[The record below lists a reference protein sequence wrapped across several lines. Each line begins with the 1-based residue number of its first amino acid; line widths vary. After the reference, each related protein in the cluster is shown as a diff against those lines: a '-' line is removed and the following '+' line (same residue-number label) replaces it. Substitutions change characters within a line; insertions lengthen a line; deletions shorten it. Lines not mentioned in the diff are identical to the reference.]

1 MSQELTTSQ
10 SATIGSDNSATF
22 KTGVDEPVQANVA
35 VASTTAEPVEQK
47 QRRIIK
53 LQRRAGTT
61 NIRSSISAAELSAM
75 CDTSEDITIDGSDEP
90 LELDEQ
96 TQRIFDARVKAGID
110 AGVKARE
117 RELMEKARDKALAEA
132 GKYEF
137 TDQYK
142 PLPGFKRIRYVN
154 SQASVP
160 KDAKYI
166 VGDSEVNYAVGTTT
180 AGHTHDL
187 GSAGVTRRIIN
198 ETDRPVTVVDGSGKI
213 LIVEP
218 LDNPAYGYVPSGMV
232 RVIDFM
238 IMPKTHLLAAD
249 RLMCSIADRAL
260 TEAGK
265 EVDFSGA
272 SDDKVVGLDAI
283 PSDTRD
289 RIISSAKRKNPY
301 IDYYMNRYGNK
312 INVATN
318 TAAYQYLGFEYK
330 ICTGTD
336 LINRD
341 VFHHETGLLISTS
354 ELDKVNDNPRMPGAR
369 SFKAH
374 EKYATSSFSDE
385 YSSVCS
391 VTYYTEPS
399 SINHTLYAKSAG
411 SVYKVPSKPIRPGMN
426 VKPGIYV
433 RVSYYDYALDNSV
446 TEELYYT
453 LVEALNKGI
462 VYNNEPEAQREA
474 IKYQNLE
481 PILKE
486 KEKEIQRLKELVG
499 KLEDANNASKAKIE
513 QLQEKAAAQ
522 AEKDQEKYKDYEE
535 KLRNTRELIYVA
547 KQEASLQA
555 KKDTDKLK
563 ARVKKAEEA
572 RVKAES
578 DLMKKELEVAHL
590 KRQYQIDQRQYQFD
604 LEATKLKYDY
614 ANKQLAERV
623 TEAERTFSRQVDSA
637 NLRYEHMKER
647 LHWREKGMV
656 EDLNFQRDMIKAQ
669 TDVATQDRK
678 LQVAKAE
685 SANNNAGL
693 LGKFLKSIA
702 SVVTPVFA

>member
-22 KTGVDEPVQANVA
+22 KTGVDEPVQTDAA
-35 VASTTAEPVEQK
+35 VATTTVDPVEQK

-96 TQRIFDARVKAGID
+96 TQRIFDAKLKAAVKA
-110 AGVKARE
+110 KE

-198 ETDRPVTVVDGSGKI
+198 ETDRPVVVVDNSGKI

-232 RVIDFM
+232 RVIDFV
-238 IMPKTHLLAAD
+238 IMPKDHLLAAD

-272 SDDKVVGLDAI
+272 SGDKVVGLDAI

-289 RIISSAKRKNPY
+289 RIIISAKRKNPY

-312 INVATN
+312 INVTTN

-336 LINRD
+336 LIDRD
-341 VFHHETGLLISTS
+341 VFHHETGLLISIS

-369 SFKAH
+369 SFRAH
-374 EKYATSSFSDE
+374 EKYASSSFSDE

-411 SVYKVPSKPIRPGMN
+411 TVYKVPSKPIKPGMN
-426 VKPGIYV
+426 VQPGIYV

-446 TEELYYT
+446 TEELNYT

-486 KEKEIQRLKELVG
+486 KDKEIQRLKELVG

-513 QLQEKAAAQ
+513 QLQEKAADQ
-522 AEKDQEKYKDYEE
+522 AEKDQEKYRDYEE

-555 KKDTDKLK
+555 KKDTDKFK
-563 ARVKKAEEA
+563 ARAKKAEEA
-572 RVKAES
+572 KTKAE
-578 DLMKKELEVAHL
+578 LELAHL

-604 LEATKLKYDY
+604 LEAAKLKYDF

-623 TEAERTFSRQVDSA
+623 TEAERTFSRQLDSA

-669 TDVATQDRK
+669 TEVATQDRK

-685 SANNNAGL
+685 SRNNDFGL
-693 LGKFLKSIA
+693 LSKLFKAAA
-702 SVVTPVFA
+702 SVIAPVFA

>member
-22 KTGVDEPVQANVA
+22 KTGVDEPVQTDVA
-35 VASTTAEPVEQK
+35 VASTTIEPVEQK

-61 NIRSSISAAELSAM
+61 NIRSSISAAELLAM

-96 TQRIFDARVKAGID
+96 TQRIFDARLKAGID
-110 AGVKARE
+110 AGVKAKE

-142 PLPGFKRIRYVN
+142 PLPGFKKISYVH
-154 SQASVP
+154 SQACVP

-180 AGHTHDL
+180 AGHAHDL

-198 ETDRPVTVVDGSGKI
+198 ETDRPVIVVDNSGKI

-249 RLMCSIADRAL
+249 RLMCSIADKAL

-272 SDDKVVGLDAI
+272 SGDKVVGLDAI

-312 INVATN
+312 INVTTN

-336 LINRD
+336 LIVND
-341 VFHHETGLLISTS
+341 VFHHETGLLISIS

-369 SFKAH
+369 SFRAH
-374 EKYATSSFSDE
+374 EKYASSSFSDE

-411 SVYKVPSKPIRPGMN
+411 SIYKVPSKPIKPGMN

-433 RVSYYDYALDNSV
+433 RVSYYDYALDNFVSGDQ
-446 TEELYYT
+446 YYP
-453 LVEALNKGI
+453 LEDALDRGI

-513 QLQEKAAAQ
+513 QLQEKAAEQ
-522 AEKDQEKYKDYEE
+522 AEKDIQKYRDYEE
-535 KLRNTRELIYVA
+535 KLRESREQMSAV
-547 KQEASLQA
+547 KESVSLQA
-555 KKDTDKLK
+555 KKEVDKFK
-563 ARVKKAEEA
+563 SRAKKAEEA
-572 RVKAES
+572 RVKA
-578 DLMKKELEVAHL
+578 ELEVAHL

-604 LEATKLKYDY
+604 LEAVKLKYDF

-637 NLRYEHMKER
+637 QLRYEHMKER

-669 TDVATQDRK
+669 TEVVTQDRK

-685 SANNNAGL
+685 SANNSAGI
-693 LGKFLKSIA
+693 LGKFLKTIA

>member
-22 KTGVDEPVQANVA
+22 KTGVDEPVQTDVA
-35 VASTTAEPVEQK
+35 VATTTVEPVEQK

-96 TQRIFDARVKAGID
+96 TQRIFDAKLKA
-110 AGVKARE
+110 AVKARE

-198 ETDRPVTVVDGSGKI
+198 ETDRPVVVVDNSGKI

-238 IMPKTHLLAAD
+238 IMPKDHLLAAD

-272 SDDKVVGLDAI
+272 SGDKVVGLDAI

-289 RIISSAKRKNPY
+289 RIIISAKRKNPY

-336 LINRD
+336 LIDRD
-341 VFHHETGLLISTS
+341 VFHHETGLLISIS

-369 SFKAH
+369 SFRAH
-374 EKYATSSFSDE
+374 EKYASSSFSDE

-411 SVYKVPSKPIRPGMN
+411 SVYKVPSKPIKPGMN

-446 TEELYYT
+446 TEELNYT

-513 QLQEKAAAQ
+513 QLQEKAAEQ
-522 AEKDQEKYKDYEE
+522 AEKDIQKYRDYEE

-555 KKDTDKLK
+555 KKEIDKFK
-563 ARVKKAEEA
+563 SRAKKAEEA
-572 RVKAES
+572 RVKAE
-578 DLMKKELEVAHL
+578 LEVAHL
-590 KRQYQIDQRQYQFD
+590 KRQHQIDQRQYQFD
-604 LEATKLKYDY
+604 LEAVKLKYDF

-637 NLRYEHMKER
+637 QLRYEHMKER
-647 LHWREKGMV
+647 LHWREKGAI

-669 TDVATQDRK
+669 TEVATQDRK

-685 SANNNAGL
+685 AANTRNSMNSGIL
-693 LGKFLKSIA
+693 KLMGGVFKSLGVL
-702 SVVTPVFA
+702 V

>member
-22 KTGVDEPVQANVA
+22 KTGVDEPVQSDVA
-35 VASTTAEPVEQK
+35 VATTTVEPVEQK

-96 TQRIFDARVKAGID
+96 TQRILDAKLKAGIA
-110 AGVKARE
+110 AGIKAKE

-142 PLPGFKRIRYVN
+142 PLPGFKKIAYVN

-198 ETDRPVTVVDGSGKI
+198 ETDRPVVVVDCSGKI

-238 IMPKTHLLAAD
+238 IMPKDHLLAAD
-249 RLMCSIADRAL
+249 RLMNSVATRAL

-265 EVDFSGA
+265 EVGFSA
-272 SDDKVVGLDAI
+272 AEDKTIGIGLI

-289 RIISSAKRKNPY
+289 RIVFRAKKKNPY

-312 INVATN
+312 INVTTN
-318 TAAYQYLGFEYK
+318 TAAYQYLGFEYR
-330 ICTGTD
+330 ICTSTD
-336 LINRD
+336 LITDD
-341 VFHHETGLLISTS
+341 VFHHETGLLISIS

-369 SFKAH
+369 SFRAH
-374 EKYATSSFSDE
+374 EKYASSSFSDE

-411 SVYKVPSKPIRPGMN
+411 SVYKVPSKPIKPGMN

-433 RVSYYDYALDNSV
+433 RVSYYDYALDNFVSGDQ
-446 TEELYYT
+446 YYP
-453 LVEALNKGI
+453 LEDALDRGI

-499 KLEDANNASKAKIE
+499 NLEDANNASKAKIE
-513 QLQEKAAAQ
+513 QLQEKAAEQ
-522 AEKDQEKYKDYEE
+522 AEKDIQKYRDYEE
-535 KLRNTRELIYVA
+535 KLRESREQMSAV
-547 KQEASLQA
+547 KESASLQA
-555 KKDTDKLK
+555 KKEIDKFK
-563 ARVKKAEEA
+563 SRAKKAEEA
-572 RVKAES
+572 RVKA
-578 DLMKKELEVAHL
+578 ELEVAHL

-604 LEATKLKYDY
+604 LEAIKLKYDF

-669 TDVATQDRK
+669 TEVATQDRK

-685 SANNNAGL
+685 SRNNDFGI
-693 LGKFLKSIA
+693 LGKFLKTIA

>member
-22 KTGVDEPVQANVA
+22 KTGVDEPVQTDVA
-35 VASTTAEPVEQK
+35 VATTVEPVEQK

-75 CDTSEDITIDGSDEP
+75 CDTSEDITIDGTDEP

-96 TQRIFDARVKAGID
+96 TQRIFDAKLKAAVKA
-110 AGVKARE
+110 KE

-137 TDQYK
+137 MDQYK

-198 ETDRPVTVVDGSGKI
+198 ETDRPVVVVDNSGKI

-238 IMPKTHLLAAD
+238 IMPKDHLLAAD

-272 SDDKVVGLDAI
+272 SSDKVVGLEAI

-289 RIISSAKRKNPY
+289 RIISSAKGKNPY

-374 EKYATSSFSDE
+374 EKYASSSFSDE

-391 VTYYTEPS
+391 VTYYTEPN

-411 SVYKVPSKPIRPGMN
+411 SVYKVPSKPIKPGMN
-426 VKPGIYV
+426 VQPGIYV
-433 RVSYYDYALDNSV
+433 RVCYYDYAMDNSV
-446 TEELYYT
+446 TEELRYT
-453 LVEALNKGI
+453 LENALDKGI

-486 KEKEIQRLKELVG
+486 KDKEIQRLKELVG

-513 QLQEKAAAQ
+513 QLQEKAAEQ
-522 AEKDQEKYKDYEE
+522 AEKDIQKYRDYEE
-535 KLRNTRELIYVA
+535 KLRDSREQISAV
-547 KQEASLQA
+547 KESASLQA
-555 KKDTDKLK
+555 KKEVDKFK
-563 ARVKKAEEA
+563 SRAKKAEEA
-572 RVKAES
+572 RVKA
-578 DLMKKELEVAHL
+578 ELEVAHL

-604 LEATKLKYDY
+604 LEAVKLKYDY

-656 EDLNFQRDMIKAQ
+656 EDLNFQRDMAKAQ
-669 TDVATQDRK
+669 TELVTQDRK

-685 SANNNAGL
+685 SANNSAGL
-693 LGKFLKSIA
+693 LGKFLKTIA

>member
-22 KTGVDEPVQANVA
+22 KTGVDEPVPADVA
-35 VASTTAEPVEQK
+35 VATTTVEPVEQK

-96 TQRIFDARVKAGID
+96 TQRIFDAKLKAAVKA
-110 AGVKARE
+110 KE

-142 PLPGFKRIRYVN
+142 PLPGFKKILYVN

-180 AGHTHDL
+180 AGRTHDL

-198 ETDRPVTVVDGSGKI
+198 ETDRPVVVVDSSGKI

-238 IMPKTHLLAAD
+238 IMPKDHLLAAD
-249 RLMCSIADRAL
+249 SLMCSIAARAL

-265 EVDFSGA
+265 EVGFSA
-272 SDDKVVGLDAI
+272 ADSDEVVRLENI

-289 RIISSAKRKNPY
+289 RIISRAKRKNPY
-301 IDYYMNRYGNK
+301 IDYYMNRSDNK
-312 INVATN
+312 INVAVN
-318 TAAYQYLGFEYK
+318 NAYCQYLGFEYK

-336 LINRD
+336 LINHD
-341 VFHHETGLLISTS
+341 VFHQETGLLISTS
-354 ELDKVNDNPRMPGAR
+354 ALDKVNDNPRMPGAR
-369 SFKAH
+369 SFRAH
-374 EKYATSSFSDE
+374 EKYASSSFSDE

-391 VTYYTEPS
+391 VTYYTEPN

-411 SVYKVPSKPIRPGMN
+411 SIYKVPSKPIKPGMN

-433 RVSYYDYALDNSV
+433 RASYYDYALDNFVSGDQ
-446 TEELYYT
+446 YYP
-453 LVEALNKGI
+453 LEDALDRGI

-513 QLQEKAAAQ
+513 QLQEKAAEQ
-522 AEKDQEKYKDYEE
+522 AEKDIQKYGDYEE
-535 KLRNTRELIYVA
+535 KLRDSREQMSAV
-547 KQEASLQA
+547 KESVSLQA
-555 KKDTDKLK
+555 KKEVDKFK
-563 ARVKKAEEA
+563 SRAKKAEEA
-572 RVKAES
+572 RVKA
-578 DLMKKELEVAHL
+578 ELEVAHL

-604 LEATKLKYDY
+604 LEAVKLKYDF

-623 TEAERTFSRQVDSA
+623 TEAERTFSRQLDSA

-647 LHWREKGMV
+647 LHWSEKGAI

-669 TDVATQDRK
+669 TEVVTQDRK

-685 SANNNAGL
+685 AANTRNSINSGIFKIMGGVFKS
-693 LGKFLKSIA
+693 LGVLA
-702 SVVTPVFA
+702 

>member
-22 KTGVDEPVQANVA
+22 KTGVDEPVRTDVA
-35 VASTTAEPVEQK
+35 VATTAPEQVEQK

-75 CDTSEDITIDGSDEP
+75 CDTSEDITIDGANEP

-96 TQRIFDARVKAGID
+96 TQRIIDARVKAGID
-110 AGVKARE
+110 AGVKAKE

-137 TDQYK
+137 MDQYK

-166 VGDSEVNYAVGTTT
+166 VGDSEVNYAVGTTI

-198 ETDRPVTVVDGSGKI
+198 ETDRPVVVVDNSGKI

-272 SDDKVVGLDAI
+272 SGDKVVGLDAI

-369 SFKAH
+369 SFRAH
-374 EKYATSSFSDE
+374 EKYASSSFSDE

-391 VTYYTEPS
+391 VTYYTEPN

-411 SVYKVPSKPIRPGMN
+411 SVYKVPSKPIKPGMN

-446 TEELYYT
+446 TEELNYT
-453 LVEALNKGI
+453 LEDALDKGI

-513 QLQEKAAAQ
+513 QLQEKAADQ
-522 AEKDQEKYKDYEE
+522 AEKDIQKYRDYEE
-535 KLRNTRELIYVA
+535 KLRESREQMSAV
-547 KQEASLQA
+547 KESASLQA
-555 KKDTDKLK
+555 KKEIDKFK
-563 ARVKKAEEA
+563 SRAKKAEEA
-572 RVKAES
+572 RVKA
-578 DLMKKELEVAHL
+578 ELEVAHL

-604 LEATKLKYDY
+604 LEAVKLKYDF

-637 NLRYEHMKER
+637 QLRYEHMKER

-669 TDVATQDRK
+669 TEVVTQDRK

-693 LGKFLKSIA
+693 LGKFLKTIA

>member
-22 KTGVDEPVQANVA
+22 KTGVDEPVPADAA
-35 VASTTAEPVEQK
+35 VATTTVEPVEQK

-90 LELDEQ
+90 LGLDEQ
-96 TQRIFDARVKAGID
+96 TQRIFDAKLKAAVKA
-110 AGVKARE
+110 KE

-142 PLPGFKRIRYVN
+142 PLPGFKKIRYVN

-198 ETDRPVTVVDGSGKI
+198 ETDRPVVVVDNSGKI

-272 SDDKVVGLDAI
+272 SGDKVVGLEAI

-289 RIISSAKRKNPY
+289 RIISSAKGKNPY

-374 EKYATSSFSDE
+374 EKYATSSYSDE

-391 VTYYTEPS
+391 VTYYTEPN

-411 SVYKVPSKPIRPGMN
+411 SVYKVPSKPIKPGMN
-426 VKPGIYV
+426 VQPGIYV
-433 RVSYYDYALDNSV
+433 RASYYDYALDNSV
-446 TEELYYT
+446 TEELRYT
-453 LVEALNKGI
+453 LEEALNKGI

-513 QLQEKAAAQ
+513 QMQEKAAEQ
-522 AEKDQEKYKDYEE
+522 AEKDIQKYRDYEE
-535 KLRNTRELIYVA
+535 KLRDSREQISVV
-547 KQEASLQA
+547 KESVSLQA
-555 KKDTDKLK
+555 KKDIDKYK
-563 ARVKKAEEA
+563 SRAKKAEEA
-572 RVKAES
+572 RVKA
-578 DLMKKELEVAHL
+578 ELEVAHL

-604 LEATKLKYDY
+604 LEAVKLKYDF

-623 TEAERTFSRQVDSA
+623 TEAERAFSRQVDSA
-637 NLRYEHMKER
+637 QLRYEHMKER

-656 EDLNFQRDMIKAQ
+656 EDLNFQRDMAKAQ
-669 TDVATQDRK
+669 TELVTQDRK

-693 LGKFLKSIA
+693 LGKFLKTIA

>member
-22 KTGVDEPVQANVA
+22 KTGIDKPVQTDVA
-35 VASTTAEPVEQK
+35 VATTTVEPVEQK

-96 TQRIFDARVKAGID
+96 TQRIFDAKLKAAVKA
-110 AGVKARE
+110 KE

-142 PLPGFKRIRYVN
+142 PLPGFKKILYVN
-154 SQASVP
+154 SQATLPQNVEHILG
-160 KDAKYI
+160 DADKK
-166 VGDSEVNYAVGTTT
+166 YAVGTST
-180 AGHTHDL
+180 ADRSTEL

-198 ETDRPVTVVDGSGKI
+198 ETDRPVIVVDSSGKVI
-213 LIVEP
+213 IVEP
-218 LDNPAYGYVPSGMV
+218 LDNPDRSYVPRGIV

-238 IMPKTHLLAAD
+238 IMPKTQLLAAD
-249 RLMCSIADRAL
+249 SLMERIASRAL

-265 EVDFSGA
+265 EVGFSA
-272 SDDKVVGLDAI
+272 ADSDETIGIGHI
-283 PSDTRD
+283 PTDTRD
-289 RIISSAKRKNPY
+289 RIISRAKRKNPY
-301 IDYYMNRYGNK
+301 IDYYMGRGSSK
-312 INVATN
+312 VNVAAN
-318 TAAYQYLGFEYK
+318 TAYCQYLGFEYK

-336 LINRD
+336 LINHD
-341 VFHHETGLLISTS
+341 VFHQETGLLISTS

-369 SFKAH
+369 SFRAH
-374 EKYATSSFSDE
+374 EKYASSSFSDE

-411 SVYKVPSKPIRPGMN
+411 SIYKVPSKPIKPGMN

-433 RVSYYDYALDNSV
+433 RASYYDYALDNFVSGDQ
-446 TEELYYT
+446 YYP
-453 LVEALNKGI
+453 LEDALDRGI

-499 KLEDANNASKAKIE
+499 KLEDANSASKAKIE
-513 QLQEKAAAQ
+513 QLQEKAAEQ
-522 AEKDQEKYKDYEE
+522 AEKDIQKYRDYEE
-535 KLRNTRELIYVA
+535 KLRDSREQMSAV
-547 KQEASLQA
+547 KESVSLQA
-555 KKDTDKLK
+555 KKEIDKFK
-563 ARVKKAEEA
+563 SRAKKAEEA
-572 RVKAES
+572 RVKAE
-578 DLMKKELEVAHL
+578 LEAAHL

-604 LEATKLKYDY
+604 LEAVKLKYDY

-669 TDVATQDRK
+669 TEVATQDRK

-693 LGKFLKSIA
+693 LGKFLKTIA